1 MWTSFL
7 AFLRPQ
13 KVLYDRA
20 QMVWTSFMFDVTKKT
35 EKATTAEKNLTLE
48 VSAIKPF
55 MVVIVAIL

>member
-1 MWTSFL
+1 
-7 AFLRPQ
+7 
-13 KVLYDRA
+13 
-20 QMVWTSFMFDVTKKT
+20 MVWTSFMFDVTKKT